1 MYFFSLRLLFSMRRI
16 IERGIFWSET
26 MAMQYRLKAKSVWF
40 SLLWMALPV
49 SMVCAQ
55 GVIEGPVTL
64 DAQKLKAFEKASVG
78 KIGLVYVHAW
88 WCGQC
93 MMYQGKIKRFARE
106 HPDKVRLLI
115 AHYGNSKAFLKTRF
129 GIDDRGYVV
138 RYENGKWSA
147 PVQYPALSILPAA
160 RP

>member
-1 MYFFSLRLLFSMRRI
+1 
-16 IERGIFWSET
+16 
-26 MAMQYRLKAKSVWF
+26 MQYMSNAKSVWC
-40 SLLWMALPV
+40 SLVLMALSAGV
-49 SMVCAQ
+49 VCAQ

-64 DAQKLKAFEKASVG
+64 DAQKLEAFQKASAG

-93 MMYQGKIKRFARE
+93 MMYQPKIKRFARE
-106 HPDKVRLLI
+106 HSDKVRLLI
-115 AHYGNSKAFLKTRF
+115 AHYGKSKAFLKQRF
-129 GIDDRGYVV
+129 GIGDRGYVV